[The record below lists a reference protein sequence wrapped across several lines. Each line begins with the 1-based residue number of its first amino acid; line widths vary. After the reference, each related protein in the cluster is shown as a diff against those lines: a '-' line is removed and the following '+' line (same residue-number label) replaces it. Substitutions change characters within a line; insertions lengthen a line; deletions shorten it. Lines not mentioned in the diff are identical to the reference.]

1 MRGRAEQVLDF
12 DDPAAPNG
20 SLATPSAAFGQ
31 LLAAAFDDAMPAS
44 SLCAAELTV
53 GFRLGAAARA
63 RRVNDGGR
71 RNLPFSGRP
80 NE

>member
-31 LLAAAFDDAMPAS
+31 LLAAAFDEAMTAS
-44 SLCAAELTV
+44 SLCAAALTV
-53 GFRLGAAARA
+53 GFRLAAAG
-63 RRVNDGGR
+63 RVQPMSDHRDRNRTFMGR
-71 RNLPFSGRP
+71 SIG
-80 NE
+80 